1 MRREGPG
8 KLCVD
13 IHLAD
18 EAIFIHAFALAT
30 LGLLSPHLLDVL

>member
-1 MRREGPG
+1 MKREGPG
-8 KLCVD
+8 KFCVD

-18 EAIFIHAFALAT
+18 ETIFIDAFTLTT